1 MRELDPP
8 ATTVT
13 RPRAVR
19 GCREVPG
26 LGGDRAQEVVRHAAA
41 VSEGHL
47 VGGDVQARVQ
57 LYLVGVHNLAA
68 QRDGHVDRQLRL
80 AGPRGADDHHQQ
92 HPPSPPPRRSS
103 ILSRR
108 GSFRGATVA
117 TAAIG
122 ERTMVPIL
130 LMKLI

>member
-1 MRELDPP
+1 LVVTSRPAYSCILSAFTTSPP
-8 ATTVT
+8 SATATSIDSFVL
-13 RPRAVR
+13 P
-19 GCREVPG
+19 VPVAPTITTS
-26 LGGDRAQEVVRHAAA
+26 RVVGSAPA
-41 VSEGHL
+41 L
-47 VGGDVQARVQ
+47 P
-57 LYLVGVHNLAA
+57 LL
-68 QRDGHVDRQLRL
+68 
-80 AGPRGADDHHQQ
+80 Q